1 MPTAV
6 TTTVTELPESRV
18 SVDVE
23 VAAEEIQRSL
33 ESHARKLGRE
43 MKVPGFRTGK
53 IPPAVVIQRVGREP
67 ILDEAVRG
75 RLTDWYMKAV
85 DESGIAPVGDPDVD
99 LDFDKLPNEG
109 KPLTFSFEV
118 GVRPSAKLGEYR
130 GLEVVRREP
139 AADSE
144 AVDAQIDEMR
154 ERMARLEVVDRP
166 AANGDFVILDFV
178 GTIDG
183 EPFEG
188 GEGRDQLVE
197 VGAGRLIP
205 GFEEGLVGVSA
216 GEEKTVDATF
226 PDDYAAKHVAGKPA
240 QFVFSVKEV
249 KHKDLPELNDEFAED
264 AAGYDTLEELRE
276 SIAKELLEHDV
287 TRVEAEFRAGALDAV
302 VNDATVDVPEPLVT
316 ARAKELLDRMLHS
329 LGHQG
334 ITKEAYLQIT
344 GKTEDEMLEESKP
357 DAELALRREAVLAAV
372 IEAEQIEPTEAQLLD
387 ALEEA
392 ATREQTSRQK
402 LLDRLKQAGRVDM
415 LAKEVA
421 AEQAID
427 LVVTTAVS
435 TAPADASEKSAATKP
450 KAKKA
455 AAKKPAKKKPATAT
469 QPAEQSALPATLLP
483 KRGEMWTP
491 GDAPAPAKDKLW
503 TPDS

>member
-33 ESHARKLGRE
+33 ESQARKLGRE

-53 IPPAVVIQRVGREP
+53 IPPAVVIQRIGREP

-99 LDFDKLPNEG
+99 LDFGKLPNEG

-118 GVRPSAKLGEYR
+118 GVRPAATLGRYR
-130 GLEVVRREP
+130 ELQVVRREA
-139 AADSE
+139 AADPD

-166 AANGDFVILDFV
+166 AQNGDFVILDFV

-205 GFEEGLVGVSA
+205 GFEEGLVGVAA
-216 GEEKTVDATF
+216 GEQKTVDATF

-240 QFVFSVKEV
+240 TFEFTVKEV
-249 KHKDLPELNDEFAED
+249 KHKDLPPLTDEFAED

-276 SIAKELLEHDV
+276 SISKELLEHDA

-302 VNDATVDVPEPLVT
+302 VEDATVDVPEPLVT

-334 ITKEAYLQIT
+334 ISKEAYLQIT
-344 GKTEDEMLEESKP
+344 GKTEDELLEESKP

-372 IEAEQIEPTEAQLLD
+372 IDAEKIEPTEDQLLD

-392 ATREQTSRQK
+392 ATREQTSRKK
-402 LLDRLKQAGRVDM
+402 LLDRLRQAGRVDM
-415 LAKEVA
+415 LIKEVA

-427 LVVTTAVS
+427 LVVTTAVPVAPEEKGEQ
-435 TAPADASEKSAATKP
+435 TPAKAAKKKAPAA
-450 KAKKA
+450 KAK
-455 AAKKPAKKKPATAT
+455 AKKPAAKKQAPAK
-469 QPAEQSALPATLLP
+469 QQGD
-483 KRGEMWTP
+483 KGGELWTP
-491 GDAPAPAKDKLW
+491 EKEAAAKKDKLW
-503 TPDS
+503 TPDA

>member
-18 SVDVE
+18 SVSVE

-33 ESHARKLGRE
+33 ESQARKLGRE

-53 IPPAVVIQRVGREP
+53 IPPAVVIQRIGREP

-75 RLTDWYMKAV
+75 RLTDWYMKAI
-85 DESGIAPVGDPDVD
+85 DESGIAPVGDPEVD
-99 LDFDKLPNEG
+99 LDFGKLPNEG

-118 GVRPSAKLGEYR
+118 GVRPTATLGRYK
-130 GLEVVRREP
+130 GLEVPRREP
-139 AADSE
+139 VAAAEDI
-144 AVDAQIDEMR
+144 AAQLDEMR
-154 ERMARLEVVDRP
+154 ERMARLEVIDRP
-166 AANGDFVILDFV
+166 AEEGDFVVIDFV

-197 VGAGRLIP
+197 VGAGSLIP
-205 GFEEGLVGVSA
+205 GFEEALVGVSA
-216 GEEKTVDATF
+216 GDEKTVPAWF
-226 PDDYAAKHVAGKPA
+226 PDDYTAQHVAGKMA
-240 QFVFSVKEV
+240 EFTFTVKEV
-249 KHKDLPELNDEFAED
+249 KHKDLPPLDDDFASD
-264 AAGYDTLEELRE
+264 AAGYDSLDELRE
-276 SIAKELLEHDV
+276 SIAKELLEHDAA
-287 TRVEAEFRAGALDAV
+287 RAQAEFRAAALDAV

-316 ARAKELLDRMLHS
+316 ARAKELLDRMLHQ

-344 GKTEDEMLEESKP
+344 GKTEDELIEESKP

-372 IEAEQIEPTEAQLLD
+372 IEAEKIEPTEAQLLD

-427 LVVTTAVS
+427 LVVTTAVPVAAKDADDAEPPAAAKAEKKKK
-435 TAPADASEKSAATKP
+435 APAGK
-450 KAKKA
+450 KKA
-455 AAKKPAKKKPATAT
+455 AAK
-469 QPAEQSALPATLLP
+469 QQ
-483 KRGEMWTP
+483 
-491 GDAPAPAKDKLW
+491 APAKTQGDKAEELWTPESDAAAKKGKLW

>member
-1 MPTAV
+1 
-6 TTTVTELPESRV
+6 
-18 SVDVE
+18 
-23 VAAEEIQRSL
+23 
-33 ESHARKLGRE
+33 
-43 MKVPGFRTGK
+43 
-53 IPPAVVIQRVGREP
+53 
-67 ILDEAVRG
+67 
-75 RLTDWYMKAV
+75 
-85 DESGIAPVGDPDVD
+85 
-99 LDFDKLPNEG
+99 
-109 KPLTFSFEV
+109 
-118 GVRPSAKLGEYR
+118 
-130 GLEVVRREP
+130 
-139 AADSE
+139 
-144 AVDAQIDEMR
+144 
-154 ERMARLEVVDRP
+154 MARLEVVDRP

-240 QFVFSVKEV
+240 QFAVHAS
-249 KHKDLPELNDEFAED
+249 
-264 AAGYDTLEELRE
+264 RR
-276 SIAKELLEHDV
+276 SS
-287 TRVEAEFRAGALDAV
+287 TRTSRSSTTSSPRTPRATTRSRSCASRSPRSCSSTTRRASRPSSAPARWTPSSSE
-302 VNDATVDVPEPLVT
+302 ATVDVPEPLVT

-334 ITKEAYLQIT
+334 ISKEAYLQIT
-344 GKTEDEMLEESKP
+344 GKTEDELIEESKP

-402 LLDRLKQAGRVDM
+402 LLDRLRQAGRVDM

-427 LVVTTAVS
+427 LVVTTAVPVAPEGGRGRRDARQGRQEEEGARGEEGPRSRPRRSRRRPSSRATRAASCGRPS
-435 TAPADASEKSAATKP
+435 TD
-450 KAKKA
+450 A
-455 AAKKPAKKKPATAT
+455 AAK
-469 QPAEQSALPATLLP
+469 
-483 KRGEMWTP
+483 
-491 GDAPAPAKDKLW
+491 KDKLW